1 MLLPQCTLIL
11 DGAGLDTAEAHT
23 DGGHRKV
30 HAGVHSTTGMYHVKL
45 GAAPD
50 NSTRLARRVE
60 TGASPPMHVITISS
74 ASPPRRRAAAAA
86 AGGGTA
92 GKRAPA
98 AAGASLLQAS
108 RLRPT
113 TVKRV
118 AALSSSSSSSSESS
132 ASPRRRRAASAAA
145 GGGTAGKRAPAAG
158 QNFAGHS
165 FTAEGRLQARDLL
178 VDLFKSRHSYAARHC
193 VGRNSR

>member
-60 TGASPPMHVITISS
+60 TGASPPMHVITINS
-74 ASPPRRRAAAAA
+74 ASPPRRREASAA

-98 AAGASLLQAS
+98 AACASLLQAS
-108 RLRPT
+108 RLRPRN
-113 TVKRV
+113 VKRV
-118 AALSSSSSSSSESS
+118 AALSSSSSSSESS
-132 ASPRRRRAASAAA
+132 ASPPRWRAASAAA
-145 GGGTAGKRAPAAG
+145 GGGTADKRAPAAG